1 MAGSRLVSFAPSKMT
16 WISNPPLFHHCIDGP
31 HGIMIKI
38 DIFRWWLT
46 LQVQTRS
53 WCRRSDITAWICRIT
68 WWWFQQ
74 TFDRKHSIR
83 ITSSSRGRTRM
94 WRGVWFH
101 DYFQQVLTCC
111 RLTRKHLTV
120 LKLPQCS
127 QPRAQ
132 SNFLKREKISW
143 KRRGLKLTCC
153 RLTRNTWL
161 YKTASAASRSRMF
174 RKSRGKSRENV
185 AV

>member
-1 MAGSRLVSFAPSKMT
+1 MM
-16 WISNPPLFHHCIDGP
+16 
-31 HGIMIKI
+31 
-38 DIFRWWLT
+38 LT

-68 WWWFQQ
+68 WWWLQQ

-94 WRGVWFH
+94 WWGVWFH

-120 LKLPQCS
+120 LKLPQCN
-127 QPRAQ
+127 QPRAVKFFEAGKNLVKTSRFKTDLLPFNEKYLTVRLPQQ
-132 SNFLKREKISW
+132 SALVECSEKAGGNLVKTSRY
-143 KRRGLKLTCC
+143 KA
-153 RLTRNTWL
+153 RLPP
-161 YKTASAASRSRMF
+161 A
-174 RKSRGKSRENV
+174 
-185 AV
+185 

>member
-1 MAGSRLVSFAPSKMT
+1 MYF
-16 WISNPPLFHHCIDGP
+16 F
-31 HGIMIKI
+31 I

-68 WWWFQQ
+68 WWWLQQ

-83 ITSSSRGRTRM
+83 ITSSRRGRTRM

-120 LKLPQCS
+120 LKLPQCN
-127 QPRAQ
+127 QPRAFKFFEAGKNLVKTSRFKTDLLPFNEKYLTEELPRLQ
-132 SNFLKREKISW
+132 SNVPKKQGEISW
-143 KRRGLKLTCC
+143 KRRGINSLPPALVSHAYPSLGLVT
-153 RLTRNTWL
+153 TR
-161 YKTASAASRSRMF
+161 KQR
-174 RKSRGKSRENV
+174 
-185 AV
+185 AVQ